1 MDGLPKMKS
10 SDHLEEGRQKIRV
23 VLAQP
28 RGFCAGVD
36 RAIAIAEGALKLYEP
51 PVYVRHEIVHNRRVV
66 ENLKAKGVQFVEEIH
81 QIPDN
86 AIAVFSAHGV
96 SKKVQQD
103 AAERGLESLDATCPL
118 VSKVHKEGQ
127 RYAAKGY
134 DVILIGHE
142 NHPEVEGTLGQIP
155 GPVYL
160 VSDVQDV
167 EALEVRD
174 PDKVAY
180 VTQTTLSVDDTR
192 DVIRALKRRF
202 PYIAGPNIKDICYA
216 TQNRQAAV
224 RDLAAQVD
232 LVLVVGAH
240 NSSNSNRLCEVS
252 NDSGTPSHLVEDPA
266 KIDPQLL
273 QGIEAVGITAG
284 ASTPEELVQELIGKL
299 REFADLEIS
308 NMDGIVENVSFGLPA
323 SLREVVQAG

>member
-1 MDGLPKMKS
+1 MGGLTQVNSPDS
-10 SDHLEEGRQKIRV
+10 PDRERQKIRV
-23 VLAQP
+23 ILAQP

-66 ENLKAKGVQFVEEIH
+66 ENLKAKGVRFVEEIH

-103 AAERGLESLDATCPL
+103 ASERGLESLDATCPL

-155 GPVYL
+155 GPVHL
-160 VSDVQDV
+160 VSNAQDV
-167 EALEVRD
+167 EMLEVRD
-174 PDKVAY
+174 PGKVAY

-192 DVIRALKRRF
+192 DIIRALKQRF
-202 PYIAGPNIKDICYA
+202 PNIAGPNIKDICYA

-224 RDLAAQVD
+224 RTLAAQVD
-232 LVLVVGAH
+232 LMLVVGAH

-252 NDSGTPSHLVEDPA
+252 SDGGTPSRLVEDPA
-266 KIDPQLL
+266 KIDPLLL
-273 QGIEAVGITAG
+273 QGVDTIGITAG

-308 NMDGIVENVSFGLPA
+308 NMDGIVENVRFGLPP
-323 SLREVVQAG
+323 SLREVVEAG

>member
-1 MDGLPKMKS
+1 MNPDSP
-10 SDHLEEGRQKIRV
+10 DRERQKIRV
-23 VLAQP
+23 ILAQP

-66 ENLKAKGVQFVEEIH
+66 ENLKAKGVRFVEEIH

-103 AAERGLESLDATCPL
+103 ASERGLESLDATCPL

-155 GPVYL
+155 GPVHL
-160 VSDVQDV
+160 VSDAQDV
-167 EALEVRD
+167 EMLEVGD

-192 DVIRALKRRF
+192 DIIKALKQKF
-202 PYIAGPNIKDICYA
+202 PNIAGPNTKDICYA

-224 RDLAAQVD
+224 RALAAQVD
-232 LVLVVGAH
+232 LMLVVGAH

-266 KIDPQLL
+266 KIDPLLL
-273 QGIEAVGITAG
+273 QGVEAVGITAG

-308 NMDGIVENVSFGLPA
+308 NMDGIVENVRFGLPP
-323 SLREVVQAG
+323 SLRSVIEAG

>member
-10 SDHLEEGRQKIRV
+10 SDHLEEGRQRIRV

-202 PYIAGPNIKDICYA
+202 PNIAGPNIKDICYA

>member
-1 MDGLPKMKS
+1 MDGLPQVS
-10 SDHLEEGRQKIRV
+10 SPEHTKGERQRIRV

-66 ENLKAKGVQFVEEIH
+66 ENLKAKGVKFVEEIH

-103 AAERGLESLDATCPL
+103 AEERGLESLDATCPL

-160 VSDVQDV
+160 VSDVLDV

-180 VTQTTLSVDDTR
+180 VTQTTLSVDDTQ

-202 PYIAGPNIKDICYA
+202 PNIAGPNTKDICYA

-224 RDLAAQVD
+224 RSLAAQVD

-273 QGIEAVGITAG
+273 QGIETIGITAG

-323 SLREVVQAG
+323 SLRGVVQAG

>member
-1 MDGLPKMKS
+1 MNGLPQVNPDS
-10 SDHLEEGRQKIRV
+10 PDRERQKIRV
-23 VLAQP
+23 ILAQP

-66 ENLKAKGVQFVEEIH
+66 ENLKAKGVRFVEEIH

-103 AAERGLESLDATCPL
+103 ASERGLESLDATCPL

-155 GPVYL
+155 GPVHL
-160 VSDVQDV
+160 VSNAQDV
-167 EALEVRD
+167 EMLEVGD

-192 DVIRALKRRF
+192 DIIKALKQKF
-202 PYIAGPNIKDICYA
+202 PNIAGPNTKDICYA

-224 RDLAAQVD
+224 RALAAQVD
-232 LVLVVGAH
+232 LMLVVGAH

-266 KIDPQLL
+266 KIDPLLL
-273 QGIEAVGITAG
+273 QGVEAIGITAG

-308 NMDGIVENVSFGLPA
+308 NMDGIVENVRFGLPP
-323 SLREVVQAG
+323 SLRSVIEVG